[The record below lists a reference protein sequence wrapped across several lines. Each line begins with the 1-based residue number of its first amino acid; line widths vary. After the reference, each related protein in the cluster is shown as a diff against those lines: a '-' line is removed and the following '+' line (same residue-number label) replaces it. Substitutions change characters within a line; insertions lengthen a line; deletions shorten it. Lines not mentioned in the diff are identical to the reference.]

1 MDRLLILG
9 ILISIMYIDM
19 RKMYIPNFLNILLLL
34 MAIYYKGMEYEV
46 IENSILGMGIYILPI
61 LLLYGYLSDFLQRE
75 VFGFGDIKLL
85 MSLGYILGYSSFYDV
100 YLYYI
105 LTFGIGAIIGVVL
118 GILRK
123 NFKGESPFSP
133 FLIIVFIYMWVR

>member
-46 IENSILGMGIYILPI
+46 IENSILGMGIYILPL

-85 MSLGYILGYSSFYDV
+85 MSLGYILGYSSFYNV
-100 YLYYI
+100 
-105 LTFGIGAIIGVVL
+105 
-118 GILRK
+118 
-123 NFKGESPFSP
+123 
-133 FLIIVFIYMWVR
+133 